1 MKKDELTITN
11 QQAENAGEKLAVFD
25 VQDGAVD
32 TSCQSVQ
39 NGVCAESADC
49 QTTFGDGCNQALS
62 EEPKENAT
70 EEAKTAQTAD
80 NEAQADTLSLSA
92 MIDDN
97 IVKKPTAEEKA
108 QEKARKREEARAHI
122 AKDLIGQ
129 KSFAKNVGL
138 NSLAKL
144 KESLFSVLPVMVIV
158 LIFALTPITD
168 FSKKEIVT
176 FVVSAIFLILGI
188 ALFNVGADMAMTPMG
203 EYVGAGLTK
212 SKKLPL
218 LLGVGFIMGVL
229 ITVAEP
235 DLSVLAE
242 QVSAVMN
249 NVVLIVTVGVGV
261 GIFLVISIAKIV
273 FRKDLSSL
281 LLFFYMVLFALCAI
295 MMENGKSIFVPL
307 AFDSGGVTT
316 GPITV
321 PFIMALGVGVALNT
335 GGRNAKENS
344 FGLIALCSIGPMLAV
359 MALSLA
365 SKGDLSYTL
374 PNYSV
379 DANLG
384 ANFGSALGGV
394 ALEVLI
400 ALGLIVVFFVILQ
413 CTILKLPKQ
422 KIIQIAI
429 GIVFTYVGLVVFLTS
444 VTVGFMPIGFKLGQ
458 EIASYSKPLLIV
470 FAFVIGFVVVL
481 AEPAVHVLNKQVE
494 EITNGAVSKR
504 SMLVA
509 LSIGVGLSIG
519 LSVIRIIYGF
529 SLLYYLI
536 PGYLISLGLSFF
548 VPKIYTA
555 IAFDSGGVASG
566 PLTSSFILPLA
577 IGACS
582 ALWGDASQVLN
593 LAFGIVAMVAMTPL
607 ITIQLLGFRA
617 ITSAKVKEKIVMKRI
632 LDADDEQIIDF
643 M

>member
-49 QTTFGDGCNQALS
+49 PTFGDGCNQALS
-62 EEPKENAT
+62 EETKENAT
-70 EEAKTAQTAD
+70 EGAKIVQTAD

-92 MIDDN
+92 MIDDS

-218 LLGVGFIMGVL
+218 LLGVGFIMGLL

-374 PNYSV
+374 PDYSV